1 MSITLCN
8 LFVLNHIFLH
18 TRSVL
23 ISINL
28 FSSNRKIWISSANFK
43 KPTTL
48 SIVLQPLK
56 GVSFVLF
63 VFVLNDLKNVHV
75 SLSLSMLYVTFLLHT
90 VTSLFIKSIYRSV
103 SSWRYGQQSVVFI
116 HWGTYN
122 WYNFFYLSAIDL
134 STTVASAVLAFFL
147 LLRVSYIRLRL
158 YHHWHVY
165 YRHRFVRSGMDYLL
179 YRLCNY

>member
-28 FSSNRKIWISSANFK
+28 FSSNRKIWTSSANFK

-48 SIVLQPLK
+48 SIVHQPLK

-116 HWGTYN
+116 HWGIYD
-122 WYNFFYLSAIDL
+122 WYNFFWFIRYWFIYHCCQCCFSFLSLVTCILHSSSFISSLACLLSSSICAIGNGL
-134 STTVASAVLAFFL
+134 SSLSF
-147 LLRVSYIRLRL
+147 
-158 YHHWHVY
+158 
-165 YRHRFVRSGMDYLL
+165 M
-179 YRLCNY
+179 